1 MNEALPV
8 DSPRSGSAPPNPT
21 NKSHGRF
28 IPTLLRKNWLLK
40 RKHPV
45 AVLFEVIAPTLFILI
60 LNIIKSQSH
69 TYDVPAGFTL
79 DTQSTNL
86 FAQGGYSLMA
96 PLTTP
101 AVAVPETTVSG
112 LFLHLGEL
120 SFQRARNKETLS
132 AANAASCELQL
143 AIDGKVSLNVS
154 SPYALPQECEGKV
167 SPFKIAIVPDTT
179 FTRNYFY
186 ETMKSWYPAIA
197 IPLPSNASRST
208 LVIPSFE
215 DSTIFFDTE
224 EDLEAYVTSD
234 SYAKTANQSRIFG
247 AIVFNEYPTDVPAIG
262 KPASI
267 EYTIRMNSTFVGD
280 SDTNRYVPQTVN
292 KDGASTWD
300 PFQRDL
306 DTTNYQQYTTN
317 GFMTLQTL
325 VTRFANCMPDWDAAS
340 KFTTATCQ
348 ANASVA
354 LSSDQ
359 LDARLL
365 QAISQ
370 DPVLLQVWNTIS
382 STAGSSLDS
391 SSLGSKE
398 REALLQPLRVAPQ
411 PYLGA
416 LASPYPVD
424 SFAKSSFYDT
434 IKDVFPILFILAF
447 LHPLSRML
455 VSFLSERETRSRELM
470 KILGVKEASIVTS
483 WYITYTV
490 VIVLASVCEMAVAKA
505 GLFEASDPLLL
516 FLFFFLFSMSAL
528 AFAFLVSSIFSKSRT
543 GAYVGFIGFFAMYA
557 VSNAFT
563 DSSSESSKNIAC
575 LLTPVALVFGVNSLA
590 TVETSHIGMNF
601 GNASLRV
608 NNFRFSTSLWFFALN
623 TIWYTLMGLYLEKV
637 VPKTYGTTEKW
648 YFPFK
653 LSYWRKSAR
662 HAASLRSM
670 SLQHSTSEGVT
681 VPVNPNIE
689 LVGEDLQEQEYNGKA
704 LSIQRLRK
712 VFSVPGGEK
721 EAVKGLSLN
730 MYAGQITCLLGH
742 NGAGKTTLI
751 SMLTGV
757 LDATSGGATFRGL
770 SLREDM
776 DEIRE
781 SLGICF
787 QHDVLYPE
795 LTVEDH
801 LEFYARIKGYTGDAL
816 KAEVASKI
824 AEVGL
829 SDKTKT
835 LSSALSG
842 GMKRK
847 LSVAISLLGESSL
860 VFLDEPTSGMDPYSR
875 RRIWEILMNNRQGRV
890 MVLTTHF
897 MDEADI
903 LGDRIAIMAEG
914 ELRCCGSPLF
924 LKNRYGA
931 GYNLTIV
938 KEEGCDDSKVIDFV
952 TRHVPSCSVLS
963 NVGTEV
969 AFQLPLSASASF
981 AEMFKDLDKNLQHLA
996 LLSYGISVTTM
1007 EEVFIKVAEAA
1018 DDDDEQQHTL
1028 VNKVKKHS
1036 PDHRS
1041 GTNFSSDEGDEQ
1053 FKQPQASKTL
1063 TNQSEKSMFF
1073 IQFVAL
1079 LQKRFRI
1086 AKRDKRMVVT
1096 SLFLPIAWLV
1106 LGLSILSAATFTK
1119 SDPKMSL
1126 DIANL
1131 ASEVTTHQVSLPSYC
1146 EQSQGNWCEA
1156 VITDPS
1162 FIGASPALVD
1172 EALIGNPPY
1181 STNSPSVF
1189 GVVYDDPSIN
1199 RTDGSGYLLRL
1210 SEVMYTRAY
1219 RDGTKDQFGGYLV
1232 HADSNQQVFGYN
1244 VLVNTTLPHGSVVFK
1259 SLIDQSLYR
1268 YMASTVAGTSV
1279 DATKLTLKVN
1289 SHPLPLTATTTALFG
1304 SYLSFSACMFV
1315 VIAFGYYP
1323 ASIVVLLVKE
1333 RQPDHNSKHQQL
1345 VSGVGIP
1352 AFWLANYIW
1361 DMAVYLIPCAAA
1373 LILLQ
1378 VYDVPALNGS
1388 DKCITCGS
1396 STFPAVIILFVLFGL
1411 AICPHAYCWS
1421 FVFKDP
1427 PSSQTFMIMIN
1438 FILGLALMVTSFVLK
1453 VIDSTK
1459 SLNDVLIFLFRLS
1472 PLFNLGTGLL
1482 NLTIIEIT
1490 HTGGAQPDKEISTN
1504 PFALENMGWEMI
1516 FLVFNACLYS
1526 AIALSIDYALTFPAF
1541 KAKLAKD
1548 PPLPL
1553 EKQDDLDQDVA
1564 AEVERVASGAADG
1577 DVVRLKNLRKV
1588 YPKGP
1593 KVAVADLSFGLK
1605 KGECFGFLGINGA
1618 GKTTTMKMLTGDI
1631 IPTSGTA
1638 SLCGFDILSQQ
1649 LDVRR
1654 QIGYCPQFDALIDL
1668 LSVREH
1674 LELFAKIKGVP
1685 NSDLEAVV
1693 REKLTQLNLSAFED
1707 KLAGSLSGGNK
1718 RKLSVAMAMI
1728 GSPPILFL
1736 DEPSTGMDPVSRRFM
1751 WDVISEISTYNKES
1765 TVMLTTHSMEE
1776 CEALCTRV
1784 GIMVGG
1790 NMKCLGSVQHL
1801 KSRFGKGLMF
1811 DAKLQPAT
1819 TEDVRSFAL
1828 QHFNAV
1834 DARIRREELAE
1845 ICARLGNVAW
1855 ETKVSGTHK
1864 TGYALAHSL
1873 DRDGYILAATFAAWW
1888 LNELKFERVSSF
1900 LTDSFGSVELLER
1913 RNDSCWFKIHSS
1925 VPNHDFYAS
1934 AVSSSPAR
1942 SQPAL
1947 RLASV
1952 FELIENA
1959 KQSLAI
1965 REYSVSQTTLE
1976 QIFNSFAIQQDVD
1989 VPIAVTPTNA

>member
-1 MNEALPV
+1 MDEALPV
-8 DSPRSGSAPPNPT
+8 DSPRSGFAPASPT

-45 AVLFEVIAPTLFILI
+45 AVLFEIVAPTLFILI

-96 PLTTP
+96 PMTTP
-101 AVAVPETTVSG
+101 AVAVSETTVSG

-154 SPYALPQECEGKV
+154 SPYALPHECEGKV
-167 SPFKIAIVPDTT
+167 SPFKLAIVPNTT
-179 FTRNYFY
+179 FTRSYFY
-186 ETMKSWYPAIA
+186 ETMKSWYPTIA

-224 EDLEAYVTSD
+224 EDLEAYVKSD

-247 AIVFNEYPTDVPAIG
+247 AIVFNEYPTDVSAIG

-280 SDTNRYVPQTVN
+280 SDTNRYVPQTVD
-292 KDGASTWD
+292 KDGASAWD

-325 VTRFANCMPDWDAAS
+325 VTRFVNCMPDWDAAS
-340 KFTTATCQ
+340 EQTTTTCQ
-348 ANASVA
+348 VNTSVA

-359 LDARLL
+359 LDAQLL

-370 DPVLLQVWNTIS
+370 DPVLLQVWDTIS
-382 STAGSSLDS
+382 FATGSSLDP
-391 SSLGSKE
+391 SSLGPKE

-416 LASPYPVD
+416 LTSPYPIN

-470 KILGVKEASIVTS
+470 KILGVKESSIVTS

-563 DSSSESSKNIAC
+563 DSSLESSKNIAC

-623 TIWYTLMGLYLEKV
+623 TVWYTLLGLYLEKV

-648 YFPFK
+648 YFPLK
-653 LSYWRKSAR
+653 LSYWRKSSR
-662 HAASLRSM
+662 YTAALRSM
-670 SLQHSTSEGVT
+670 SFQHSLSEGVT

-689 LVGEDLQEQEYNGKA
+689 LVGEDLQEQEYNGEA

-712 VFSVPGGEK
+712 VFPVPGGEK

-776 DEIRE
+776 GEIRE

-829 SDKTKT
+829 SDKAKT

-952 TRHVPSCSVLS
+952 TKHVPSCSVLS

-981 AEMFKDLDKNLQHLA
+981 AEMFKDLDSSLQHLA

-1018 DDDDEQQHTL
+1018 DGDDEQQHTL

-1041 GTNFSSDEGDEQ
+1041 GTNLSSEEGDEQ
-1053 FKQPQASKTL
+1053 FKQPQASKAL
-1063 TNQSEKSMFF
+1063 TNQSEKSVFF
-1073 IQFVAL
+1073 IQLVAL

-1086 AKRDKRMVVT
+1086 AKRDKRMVIT

-1106 LGLSILSAATFTK
+1106 LGLSILSAATLTK

-1156 VITDPS
+1156 VITNPS
-1162 FIGASPALVD
+1162 FAGASPTLVG

-1189 GVVYDDPSIN
+1189 GIVYDDPSIN

-1210 SEVMYTRAY
+1210 SEVVYTRAY
-1219 RDGTKDQFGGYLV
+1219 QGGTKDQFGGYLV
-1232 HADSNQQVFGYN
+1232 HSDSNQQVFGYN

-1259 SLIDQSLYR
+1259 ALIDQSLYR
-1268 YMASTVAGTSV
+1268 YMASTVTGTSV
-1279 DATKLTLKVN
+1279 DTTKLTLKVN
-1289 SHPLPLTATTTALFG
+1289 SHPLPLTSTTTALFG

-1333 RQPDHNSKHQQL
+1333 RQPEHNSKHQQL

-1361 DMAVYLIPCAAA
+1361 DMAIYLIPCVAA

-1388 DKCITCGS
+1388 DKCITCGN

-1421 FVFKDP
+1421 FILKDP

-1438 FILGLALMVTSFVLK
+1438 FILGLALMVTSFVLR

-1516 FLVFNACLYS
+1516 FL
-1526 AIALSIDYALTFPAF
+1526 
-1541 KAKLAKD
+1541 
-1548 PPLPL
+1548 
-1553 EKQDDLDQDVA
+1553 
-1564 AEVERVASGAADG
+1564 
-1577 DVVRLKNLRKV
+1577 
-1588 YPKGP
+1588 
-1593 KVAVADLSFGLK
+1593 
-1605 KGECFGFLGINGA
+1605 CFGFLGINGA

-1631 IPTSGTA
+1631 VPTSGTA

-1654 QIGYCPQFDALIDL
+1654 RIGYCPQFDALIDL

-1674 LELFAKIKGVP
+1674 LELFAKIKGVS
-1685 NSDLEAVV
+1685 NSDLDAVV

-1728 GSPPILFL
+1728 GSPSILFL

-1790 NMKCLGSVQHL
+1790 SMKCLGSVQHL
-1801 KSRFGKGLMF
+1801 KSRFGEGLMF

-1819 TEDVRSFAL
+1819 TEDVRSFAVEY
-1828 QHFNAV
+1828 FNTV
-1834 DARIRREELAE
+1834 DAQIRREELAE
-1845 ICARLGNVAW
+1845 ICGRLGNMVW
-1855 ETKVSGTHK
+1855 ESKISGTHK
-1864 TGYALAHSL
+1864 TGYTLAHSL
-1873 DRDGYILAATFAAWW
+1873 DRDGYILASTFAAWW

-1900 LTDSFGSVELLER
+1900 LADSFGSVELLER

-1925 VPNHDFYAS
+1925 TTSPDFDAN
-1934 AVSSSPAR
+1934 SSPAR
-1942 SQPAL
+1942 RQDAL

-1959 KQSLAI
+1959 KQSLEI